1 MINLNQLRVFKAVFE
16 EKSLTAAARR
26 LRISQPAVSKQ
37 LAELEY
43 SLGVALVDRLPRGVQ
58 LTAAGEA
65 LERHAR
71 RIFAAETAAEAEL
84 AELMGLSRGRLAIGS
99 STTIGSYLLPRV
111 LGLFHAAHPRIE
123 LEVEISNTAVIQQ
136 AVLDGRV
143 DVGLTEGFVASES
156 LEVDVFT
163 RDEMVVIVPVNHP
176 WAQETYIEP
185 SRLKDCPVI
194 ARERGSGSRAIV
206 EAALIEREAEV
217 EFALSLGST
226 EAVKRAVAEGLGV
239 ALVSRL
245 TVALEVE
252 VGRLVALPLHPQP
265 ILRDLHRIRLRG
277 RNPSPATAQFQRELD
292 RFYAA
297 GNASSG

>member
-37 LAELEY
+37 LAELEQTV
-43 SLGVALVDRLPRGVQ
+43 GVVLVDRLPRGVQ

-71 RIFAAETAAEAEL
+71 RIFVAELAAEAEL
-84 AELMGLSRGRLAIGS
+84 AELMGLSRGRLAIGA

-111 LGLFHAAHPRIE
+111 LGLFHVAHPRIE
-123 LEVEISNTAVIQQ
+123 LEVEIGNTAAIQQ

-143 DVGLTEGFVASES
+143 DVGLTEGLVASES

-163 RDEMVVIVPVNHP
+163 RDEMVVIVPVRHP
-176 WAQETYIEP
+176 WAGRTHVEAGA
-185 SRLKDCPVI
+185 LKEVPVI

-206 EAALIEREAEV
+206 EAALAERGVEI

-226 EAVKRAVAEGLGV
+226 EAVKNAVAEGLGIG
-239 ALVSRL
+239 LVSRL
-245 TVALEVE
+245 SVALEVE
-252 VGRLVALPLHPQP
+252 VGRIAALPLHPRP

-277 RNPSPATAQFQRELD
+277 RNPSPATAQFQRELE
-292 RFYAA
+292 RFYARR
-297 GNASSG
+297 